1 MERRFDMTNFEQS
14 LKEQADDLIMI
25 PTKRVWNGIY
35 NNLHPGSKWP
45 SAAMGFLFLFTF
57 LGIGHLNNNR
67 HAATVS
73 MAEVNSDESSLP
85 FEETSSA
92 KMPSNFQGNL
102 EEKSLSKSAVNTNIK
117 SGARVNRLSKS
128 NENSTGSFN
137 KIAKV
142 VPLYARSGKT
152 NEPQTNNFQRKF
164 DNGKEASEIILQKTT
179 DEKVKSE
186 ENIEGSNLEIKA
198 RVVANSLSI
207 ESPEFSLQE
216 FEGLDILSANKELE
230 ANNVGIDL
238 QENQIALAEIN
249 KIEAQTQ
256 KPITK
261 KRKES
266 VKWSLYLTPGF
277 SNASF
282 VNQIPQSPN
291 SNASSLILR
300 RNQQPYGMIRNSR
313 FGYEIGT
320 EMSYVLWKKLQLI
333 SGLNFSNSGYRV
345 VSNQVHPTLAKLNLL
360 QEPSG
365 MIYTQNYITHYGN
378 GQSQNQVSLP
388 NYRVQISVP
397 IGLKQALLEN
407 DKIRIDLASSIEP
420 SYILKSQAFLISSDG
435 RYYVEDPDLLR
446 KMNLSGKFGTYIT
459 FKSQRIKWQ
468 LGPTLRYQLL
478 STYQKKYPVKEHL
491 FDYGIRIGISK

>member
-67 HAATVS
+67 HAGIVNL
-73 MAEVNSDESSLP
+73 AEVNSDQNLP
-85 FEETSSA
+85 SFEENNPATVNTE
-92 KMPSNFQGNL
+92 PGVNL
-102 EEKSLSKSAVNTNIK
+102 AEKSLENQGQTGSRAKAN
-117 SGARVNRLSKS
+117 GLSK
-128 NENSTGSFN
+128 TDQIFPGSFN

-142 VPLYARSGKT
+142 IPLYSTPGKA
-152 NEPQTNNFQRKF
+152 NESETNNFQRNF
-164 DNGKEASEIILQKTT
+164 YNPKETSKILRNFIK
-179 DEKVKSE
+179 ENNKSE
-186 ENIEGSNLEIKA
+186 ENLEENILEIEA
-198 RVVANSLSI
+198 PVLANNLLSELKPSL
-207 ESPEFSLQE
+207 PQL
-216 FEGLDILSANKELE
+216 EGIDILSTNKELE
-230 ANNVGIDL
+230 VNQVSIDL
-238 QENQIALAEIN
+238 QKNQVALAEMN
-249 KIEAQTQ
+249 KIEAQSH
-256 KPITK
+256 KPTDR

-266 VKWSLYLTPGF
+266 VKWSFYLTPGF

-282 VNQIPQSPN
+282 VNQIPQSQN

-313 FGYEIGT
+313 FGYGIGT
-320 EMSYVLWKKLQLI
+320 EMSYVLWKRLHLI

-345 VSNQVHPTLAKLNLL
+345 VSNQIHPTLAKLKLL
-360 QEPSG
+360 QEPTG

-388 NYRVQISVP
+388 NYRLQISVP
-397 IGLKQALLEN
+397 IGLKEALLEN